1 MSQLF
6 AAFGIDWRLL
16 VINVINFSA
25 LFAVLSYF
33 LYRPLTSMLA
43 VRRERVAEGMRAAED
58 AMRERKELADARA
71 GMLASAGAEAD
82 DVLSKARAS
91 ALLKSQ
97 EIVSAGEVS
106 AENLLKD
113 AEARSK
119 ELQAEALRES
129 KQEVAKLIVLGIERL
144 GLEKK

>member
-16 VINVINFSA
+16 VINIINFLA

-33 LYRPLTSMLA
+33 LYRPLTGMLA
-43 VRRERVAEGMRAAED
+43 TRRQRVAEGMQAAEE
-58 AMRERKELADARA
+58 ALRERKELADARA

-82 DVLSKARAS
+82 DVLAKARTS

-106 AENLLKD
+106 AENILKD
-113 AEARSK
+113 AKAQAK

-129 KQEVAKLIVLGIERL
+129 KQEVAKLIVLGMERL
-144 GLEKK
+144 SLEKK